1 METVSSIVD
10 LLHSPAS
17 SDGVEPLLPLA
28 KAPVQ
33 EPRLAEPAPAAERR
47 GILQYFSVLLG
58 ANDQSECLSERSD
71 PI

>member
-17 SDGVEPLLPLA
+17 SDGVEPLLPLT

-33 EPRLAEPAPAAERR
+33 EPQMAEQTPAAERR
-47 GILQYFSVLLG
+47 GSLQ
-58 ANDQSECLSERSD
+58 
-71 PI
+71 